1 MSSLKAA
8 GDNVLLQTFANLG
21 LRFRYKTL
29 YMPYTGCTDERL
41 LALLKKSDEIA
52 FTELYNRYW
61 KLLFSVASNKTGS
74 LTDAEEIVQDVFT
87 DLWKRRATVEI
98 RLSIK
103 SYLAAAIKFQVYSL
117 LAKRQREQKALE
129 FSVSQKV
136 FTPEQELDF
145 KNLQI
150 SLCENIASLPEKCQ
164 LIYLLKQEGL
174 SNKEIAKSLDISIK
188 TVEGQVTTA
197 LRRLR
202 TGMDYLFL
210 IFFK

>member
-1 MSSLKAA
+1 MSYA
-8 GDNVLLQTFANLG
+8 G
-21 LRFRYKTL
+21 
-29 YMPYTGCTDERL
+29 CIDERL
-41 LALLKKSDEIA
+41 LDLLKTGDEMA

-61 KLLFSVASNKTGS
+61 KLLFSVAANKLGS
-74 LTDAEEIVQDVFT
+74 LIDAEEIVQEVFA
-87 DLWKRRATVEI
+87 DIWKRREALEI
-98 RLSIK
+98 RVSIK
-103 SYLAAAIKFQVYSL
+103 SYLAAATKFQVYSL
-117 LAKRQREQKALE
+117 LAKKQKQLKTLE
-129 FSVSQKV
+129 GLINQNV

-150 SLCENIASLPEKCQ
+150 SLHENTTALPEKCR

-202 TGMDYLFL
+202 AGLDYLFV
-210 IFFK
+210 IFFR